1 MKKAERFSIYR
12 HSFVYG
18 NNLIVTKQF
27 IVLNHADGTR
37 TFTDF
42 HRYVENPNK
51 KVKKFNEDGNNRFI
65 FINKFLN
72 YAFFT
77 IGISSLSD
85 LTIDIGRNFL
95 NAYGMHELPDD
106 DEYVHRGK
114 GTVEKCIKAVLDF
127 YINLTNDKSSGCK
140 IKSADLYRYIT
151 VNKPYEADYGA
162 FSVNGQGRAIT
173 YDSYYN
179 KFREIIKE
187 EMIPIYLNSNDD
199 ELVLY
204 GQTLMEHSLSPHVF
218 RHWFT
223 VQLVLSGI
231 NEPGILM
238 AFRGD
243 TSPESALTYISNKGE
258 LEKQFSKI
266 TNETFDYTLWAAK
279 KKYNEGI

>member
-95 NAYGMHELPDD
+95 NAYQKSLFFHE
-106 DEYVHRGK
+106 
-114 GTVEKCIKAVLDF
+114 
-127 YINLTNDKSSGCK
+127 
-140 IKSADLYRYIT
+140 RY
-151 VNKPYEADYGA
+151 
-162 FSVNGQGRAIT
+162 S
-173 YDSYYN
+173 
-179 KFREIIKE
+179 
-187 EMIPIYLNSNDD
+187 
-199 ELVLY
+199 
-204 GQTLMEHSLSPHVF
+204 
-218 RHWFT
+218 
-223 VQLVLSGI
+223 
-231 NEPGILM
+231 
-238 AFRGD
+238 
-243 TSPESALTYISNKGE
+243 
-258 LEKQFSKI
+258 
-266 TNETFDYTLWAAK
+266 
-279 KKYNEGI
+279 

>member
-106 DEYVHRGK
+106 
-114 GTVEKCIKAVLDF
+114 
-127 YINLTNDKSSGCK
+127 
-140 IKSADLYRYIT
+140 
-151 VNKPYEADYGA
+151 
-162 FSVNGQGRAIT
+162 
-173 YDSYYN
+173 
-179 KFREIIKE
+179 
-187 EMIPIYLNSNDD
+187 M
-199 ELVLY
+199 
-204 GQTLMEHSLSPHVF
+204 
-218 RHWFT
+218 
-223 VQLVLSGI
+223 
-231 NEPGILM
+231 ILM
-238 AFRGD
+238 IILAFCI
-243 TSPESALTYISNKGE
+243 IS
-258 LEKQFSKI
+258 FRKI
-266 TNETFDYTLWAAK
+266 TLKIMRCFGKPLNQKIIQIHGFILHFTLFVHF
-279 KKYNEGI
+279 E

>member
-106 DEYVHRGK
+106 Q
-114 GTVEKCIKAVLDF
+114 
-127 YINLTNDKSSGCK
+127 KS
-140 IKSADLYRYIT
+140 LFFHERY
-151 VNKPYEADYGA
+151 
-162 FSVNGQGRAIT
+162 S
-173 YDSYYN
+173 
-179 KFREIIKE
+179 
-187 EMIPIYLNSNDD
+187 
-199 ELVLY
+199 
-204 GQTLMEHSLSPHVF
+204 
-218 RHWFT
+218 
-223 VQLVLSGI
+223 
-231 NEPGILM
+231 
-238 AFRGD
+238 
-243 TSPESALTYISNKGE
+243 
-258 LEKQFSKI
+258 
-266 TNETFDYTLWAAK
+266 
-279 KKYNEGI
+279 